1 MGLPG
6 KRDEPIRAGITAIV
20 FMNRSYDRLLFEGIK
35 NYTQKLLADYQV
47 FFVSWAI
54 LIVKI
59 KRYLACCNFIVGTY
73 GYAAGNW
80 IVARVEWRVLQ
91 NLLFKLEK

>member
-20 FMNRSYDRLLFEGIK
+20 LIQMSYGWLIFTSIK

-47 FFVSWAI
+47 FLVSWVI
-54 LIVKI
+54 LIVKFNGF
-59 KRYLACCNFIVGTY
+59 LACCGFIPEMIWL
-73 GYAAGNW
+73 AGN
-80 IVARVEWRVLQ
+80 
-91 NLLFKLEK
+91 